1 MATVPWVTNINLG
14 MVHFLYFHHFIKNQ
28 EKIWWN
34 GINRRSIKIDSE
46 ISCKMMLYINSNRF
60 TELNFMKHKYLSL
73 SKKKIKCRDFID
85 LGWIM
90 PCRGYFKSIFLLSF
104 FFLFIDICSQS
115 NSKSTYYIIF
125 QHILSFYYHLE
136 KK

>member
-60 TELNFMKHKYLSL
+60 SELNFMKHKYLSL

-104 FFLFIDICSQS
+104 FFCLLTFVLKAIAKVLTTLFFNI
-115 NSKSTYYIIF
+115 
-125 QHILSFYYHLE
+125 YYHFIII
-136 KK
+136 

>member
-73 SKKKIKCRDFID
+73 SKKKSNVEISLIWAGSCHAVVTLRA
-85 LGWIM
+85 
-90 PCRGYFKSIFLLSF
+90 YSYYH

-125 QHILSFYYHLE
+125 QHILSFYYHL
-136 KK
+136 KKK

>member
-104 FFLFIDICSQS
+104 FFCLLTFVLKAIAKVLTTLFFNI
-115 NSKSTYYIIF
+115 
-125 QHILSFYYHLE
+125 YYHFIII
-136 KK
+136 

>member
-1 MATVPWVTNINLG
+1 MATVPRVTNINLG

-104 FFLFIDICSQS
+104 FFCLLTFVLKAIAKVLTTLFFNI
-115 NSKSTYYIIF
+115 
-125 QHILSFYYHLE
+125 YYHFIII
-136 KK
+136 